1 MNPLCTIRFPFTTI
15 FSPQSVFTF
24 LYCMQGPVLDA
35 WCRIS
40 DGMNCP
46 HCLQSP
52 SHQLPQNHLPAPGAG
67 GSQRNLTFNET
78 FSDFYL
84 FGFICSNLFPMG
96 YFPLFSDRNCQ
107 SLLSICQFV
116 RLCLLSQFTTITLI
130 CVEIL
135 PRHLVYGVIYGT

>member
-1 MNPLCTIRFPFTTI
+1 MNPLCTIRFPFTTL

-67 GSQRNLTFNET
+67 GSQRNLTFNVT
-78 FSDFYL
+78 FSDFYH

-135 PRHLVYGVIYGT
+135 PRHLVYGVNYGT

>member
-1 MNPLCTIRFPFTTI
+1 MNPRCTIRFPFTTI

-52 SHQLPQNHLPAPGAG
+52 SQQLPQNHLPAPGAG

>member
-1 MNPLCTIRFPFTTI
+1 
-15 FSPQSVFTF
+15 
-24 LYCMQGPVLDA
+24 MQGPVLDA

-67 GSQRNLTFNET
+67 GSQRNLTFNKT

-84 FGFICSNLFPMG
+84 YLVSFVPIYFQWDISPFSQIETVNL
-96 YFPLFSDRNCQ
+96 Y
-107 SLLSICQFV
+107 CQFV
-116 RLCLLSQFTTITLI
+116 NL
-130 CVEIL
+130 
-135 PRHLVYGVIYGT
+135 